1 MAKQRG
7 TFKEGAVNNGVDG
20 DLSMKIFDLVEKFA
34 GYGFNKSHSAAYAL
48 VSYQTLWMKTHYP
61 SYFIAA
67 VMSADMDNTEKVVTL
82 VDEVERMG
90 LKILPPDVN
99 KGLFKFNVDE
109 DQTIIYGIGAIKGVG
124 EGPIDAIIAARE
136 SGGEF
141 TDLFDFCN
149 RVDLKKINKRIMEKL
164 IYAGALDKLGPHRAA
179 LHATLPEAMKAAA
192 QHAVAEAH
200 GQSDLFG
207 ILTTEP
213 EEIESKFADVPEWPD
228 KVWLEGERETLG
240 LYLTGHPINQYI
252 KEVKRY
258 SSNRLKDVKPTERG
272 KVVTAV
278 GLVISAQVKV
288 TKKGTRMGILEIDDK
303 SGRLSVMFF
312 SEAFER
318 YEEYIAKD
326 RILVITGEV
335 SFDDFNGGY
344 KMTAREVMDIEAA
357 RERYARGLTLQLNA
371 DKINDAFMG
380 KFMETLEPY
389 RAGTCPINIFYQRAD
404 AKAKMT
410 LGVEWRVSPTDEL
423 IYGLEL
429 ILGSGNVELEFD

>member
-1 MAKQRG
+1 
-7 TFKEGAVNNGVDG
+7 
-20 DLSMKIFDLVEKFA
+20 
-34 GYGFNKSHSAAYAL
+34 
-48 VSYQTLWMKTHYP
+48 
-61 SYFIAA
+61 
-67 VMSADMDNTEKVVTL
+67 
-82 VDEVERMG
+82 
-90 LKILPPDVN
+90 
-99 KGLFKFNVDE
+99 
-109 DQTIIYGIGAIKGVG
+109 
-124 EGPIDAIIAARE
+124 
-136 SGGEF
+136 
-141 TDLFDFCN
+141 
-149 RVDLKKINKRIMEKL
+149 
-164 IYAGALDKLGPHRAA
+164 

-192 QHAVAEAH
+192 QHAIAEAH

-213 EEIESKFADVPEWPD
+213 EEVESKFADVPEWPD

-371 DKINDAFMG
+371 DKMNDTFMG
-380 KFMETLEPY
+380 KFMDTLEPY
-389 RAGTCPINIFYQRAD
+389 RAGTCPINIYYQRAD
-404 AKAKMT
+404 ARAKLT

-423 IYGLEL
+423 LYGLEL
-429 ILGSGNVELEFD
+429 MLGSGNVDLEFD